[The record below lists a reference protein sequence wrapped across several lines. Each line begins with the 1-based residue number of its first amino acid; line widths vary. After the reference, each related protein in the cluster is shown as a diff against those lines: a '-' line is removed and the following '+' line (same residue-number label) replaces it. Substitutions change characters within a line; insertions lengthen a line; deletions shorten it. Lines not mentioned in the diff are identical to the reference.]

1 MISLRTK
8 QASRHHLP
16 RFEDRP
22 NQVGMSLAIYCVD
35 YWRLA
40 AMNSRAWLMKEVSYA
55 YAIKTGDESAEC
67 CASGGGIQGRRLSAF
82 SLLAQCQHLRQ
93 SAYKTR
99 VMKQPPCI

>member
-22 NQVGMSLAIYCVD
+22 NQAGMSLAIYCVD
-35 YWRLA
+35 YWRPA
-40 AMNSRAWLMKEVSYA
+40 AMNSRAWPMKEVSNA

-67 CASGGGIQGRRLSAF
+67 CASKDNNQSRKQTTKTQQ
-82 SLLAQCQHLRQ
+82 AQCQHLRQ

-99 VMKQPPCI
+99 VM